1 MYYIEYIKRNDG
13 VSLERFQS
21 VVRKACEEW
30 SALFPDDEL
39 DLFLLAARTQWLG
52 PEPPY
57 IMIWRM
63 PNVACIDDWVSA
75 ASNAE
80 PSRILR
86 EYQDVA
92 TTVQAGL
99 YADLGHEVGQ

>member
-1 MYYIEYIKRNDG
+1 MYYIEYITRNAG

-21 VVRKACEEW
+21 VVRQACEEW
-30 SALFPDDEL
+30 NALFPDDQL
-39 DLFLLAARTQWLG
+39 DLVLLAARTQWLG

-63 PNVACIDDWVSA
+63 PSMACIDDWVSA
-75 ASNAE
+75 AAKAG

-86 EYQDVA
+86 EYEEVA
-92 TTVQAGL
+92 TTVQAGV
-99 YADLGHEVGQ
+99 YADLGEEVGQ